1 MKEFHVTANLVPG
14 KHYMVDTTKKLDQIM
29 KMIEKGDY
37 FTINRPRQYGK
48 TTTIILLWHRLKDTG
63 EYLPIFSR
71 FEGWDNKDFE
81 SAERFCPRLLQ
92 DIIEFINHC
101 TSDYI
106 GLFDEKVKEVADFN
120 TLFRVLDYIISKTG
134 KKLVLFIDEIDRTSN
149 NELFLNFLGL
159 LRDRYIAAK
168 AGFNITFHSVILA
181 GVTDIKS
188 LKQKVRPD
196 SDHRKNSPWN
206 IAVDFKVDMSFSPTD
221 IETMLVDYVTDTG
234 IQMDTKAIS
243 ERLFF
248 WTSGYPFLVTY
259 LCKMVAEDIFPET
272 QETVWE
278 VKHIDQAAKIASKAN
293 NTLFDVLFKNLNSYD
308 ELYKL
313 IVGIVLGNEECD
325 FDLQNEVVGLAYMYG
340 FITCNTKDKVR
351 IHNKIFTERITNY
364 LVSRAGTD
372 NILKPTNLEESYYI
386 KEDGRLDFDLVMTS
400 FQEVIRKKYSKDDF
414 IKSDEFLHNSLRILF
429 LVFLNPIINGHGHS
443 FKEVE
448 IGAEKRLDIVV
459 TFADEIFVVELKIWY
474 GPKLHEQG
482 KQQLRQ
488 YMQSLNITKGYMLIA
503 NKSKSKSFKREM
515 EDGILMVYI

>member
-48 TTTIILLWHRLKDTG
+48 TTTIFLLWNRLKNTG
-63 EYLPIFSR
+63 EYLPIFSS
-71 FEGWDNKDFE
+71 FEEWDNKNFE
-81 SAERFCPRLLQ
+81 TSERFCPRLLQ
-92 DIIEFINHC
+92 DIIEFVNLC
-101 TSDYI
+101 NSEYV
-106 GLFDEKVKEVADFN
+106 GLFEDKAKEVVGFE
-120 TLFRVLDYIISKTG
+120 TLFSVLDYITGKIG
-134 KKLVLFIDEIDRTSN
+134 KKLVLFIDEVDKTSN

-159 LRDRYIAAK
+159 LRGKYIRAK

-181 GVTDIKS
+181 GVTDIKT
-188 LKQKVRPD
+188 LKQKLRPD
-196 SDHRKNSPWN
+196 SESKQNSPWN
-206 IAVDFKVDMSFSPTD
+206 IAADFKVDMSFSPAE

-248 WTSGYPFLVTY
+248 WTNGYPFLVTY
-259 LCKMVAEDIFPET
+259 LCKMVAEDILPET
-272 QETVWE
+272 LDTVWE

-293 NTLFDVLFKNLNSYD
+293 NTLFDVLFKNLNSYK

-313 IVGIVLGNEECD
+313 IVGIVLGNEETT
-325 FDLQNEVVGLAYMYG
+325 FDLQDEVVGLAYMYG
-340 FITCNTKDKVR
+340 FITCNKNEKVR
-351 IHNKIFTERITNY
+351 IHNRIFIERITNY
-364 LVSRAGTD
+364 LVTRTSTD
-372 NILKPTNLEESYYI
+372 RIIKTTFISEKNYI
-386 KEDGRLDFDLVMTS
+386 KENGKLDFDLVMTD
-400 FQEVIRKKYSKDDF
+400 FQEAVRRQYSKDDF
-414 IKSDEFLHNSLRILF
+414 IKSDEFLHNTLRILF
-429 LVFLNPIINGHGHS
+429 LVFLFPIVNGHGYS

-459 TFADEIFVVELKIWY
+459 TFADELFVVELKIWY

-488 YMQSLNITKGYMLIA
+488 YMQTLNINKGYMLIA
-503 NKSKSKSFKREM
+503 NRNKSKSFKREM

>member
-48 TTTIILLWHRLKDTG
+48 TTTIILLWHRLKNTG

-71 FEGWDNKDFE
+71 FEGWDNRDFE

-101 TSDYI
+101 TSDFI
-106 GLFDEKVKEVADFN
+106 GLFDDKAKEVVDFN
-120 TLFRVLDYIISKTG
+120 SLFRVLDYIINKTG
-134 KKLVLFIDEIDRTSN
+134 KKLVLFIDEIDKTSN

-159 LRDRYIAAK
+159 LRDRYIVAK
-168 AGFNITFHSVILA
+168 AGFNVTFHSVILA
-181 GVTDIKS
+181 GVTDIKT
-188 LKQKVRPD
+188 LKQKLRPD
-196 SDHRKNSPWN
+196 SESKQNSPWN
-206 IAVDFKVDMSFSPTD
+206 IAVDFEVDMSFSPAE
-221 IETMLVDYVTDTG
+221 IETMLVDYVADTG

-243 ERLFF
+243 ERLYF

-259 LCKMVAEDIFPET
+259 LCKQVAEKIIPET
-272 QETVWE
+272 QSKVWE
-278 VKHIDQAAKIASKAN
+278 VEYIDQAVRIIKRGT
-293 NTLFDVLFKNLNSYD
+293 NTLFDVLAKNLENYP

-313 IVGIVLGNEECD
+313 IEGIILGNED
-325 FDLQNEVVGLAYMYG
+325 TTFALTDPHINVAYMYG
-340 FITCNTKDKVR
+340 FITSNKKGKVR
-351 IHNKIFTERITNY
+351 IHNKIFYEVIAEY
-364 LVSRAGTD
+364 LVTKTQINRIIKTTSITE
-372 NILKPTNLEESYYI
+372 NNYI
-386 KEDGRLDFDLVMTS
+386 KENGRLDFDLVMTN
-400 FQEVIRKKYSKDDF
+400 FQDVIRKQYSKDDF
-414 IKSDEFLHNSLRILF
+414 IKSDEFLHKTLRILF
-429 LVFLNPIINGHGHS
+429 LVFLNPIINGHGQS

-448 IGAEKRLDIVV
+448 IGEEKRLDIVV
-459 TFADEIFVVELKIWY
+459 TFADEMFVVELKIWY

-488 YMQSLNITKGYMLIA
+488 YMQSLNISKGYMLIA
-503 NKSKSKSFKREM
+503 NKNKSKSFKREM